1 MRGDAVTS
9 APATPG
15 GDVAALEDRH
25 TSGVYSKRPLVIVR
39 GSGAKLW
46 DSQGREYIDCI
57 GGHGVANVG
66 HCHPGVVAAIREQAG
81 RLITCQESFY
91 NDQRAELQAELV
103 RIAPPGLDRVFLC
116 NSGAEA
122 VEAAIKFARL
132 LTGRTNLIAA
142 NNGFHGRTLGAL
154 SATWRKEYRQPFEP
168 LLPGFMHVPF
178 NDLAAMAEVIDEDTA
193 AVILEV
199 VQGEGGVTLGE
210 GGYLRGVQ
218 SLCRE
223 RGALLILDEVQ
234 TGFGRSGRMFACQHH
249 GLEPDLMCLAK
260 GIAGGVPMGATLI
273 HQRFG
278 ELQKSAHGSTFGGSA
293 LACAAALATI
303 HALEA
308 ESLPQRAADLGEHFL
323 SLLRAIDSPLIR
335 DVRGLGLM
343 VGVQLK
349 RRAAPYVAALM
360 EHGVLALP
368 AGPVVLRFLPPLVI
382 GRAELETVSQ
392 AVEEVLLS
400 GANANG

>member
-1 MRGDAVTS
+1 MIGDPVTS
-9 APATPG
+9 
-15 GDVAALEDRH
+15 DQEVAALEDRH

-39 GSGAKLW
+39 GSGARLW
-46 DSQGREYIDCI
+46 DAQGREYIDCI

-81 RLITCQESFY
+81 RLITCQEGFY
-91 NDQRAELQAELV
+91 NDLRAELQAELV
-103 RIAPPGLDRVFLC
+103 RIAPPGLERVFLC

-122 VEAAIKFARL
+122 VEAAIKFSRL
-132 LTGRTNLIAA
+132 LTGRTSLVAA

-154 SATWRKEYRQPFEP
+154 SATWRKEYRKPFEP

-178 NDLAAMAEVIDEDTA
+178 NDLAAMTEVIDEDTA

-210 GGYLRGVQ
+210 GSYLRGVQ

-234 TGFGRSGRMFACQHH
+234 TGFGRCGRMFACEHH

-260 GIAGGVPMGATLI
+260 SIAGGVPMGATLI

-278 ELQKSAHGSTFGGSA
+278 KLPKRAHGSTFGGNA
-293 LACAAALATI
+293 LACAAALAAI
-303 HALEA
+303 RAMEG
-308 ESLPQRAADLGEHFL
+308 ESLPQRAAELGEHLL

-360 EHGVLALP
+360 EHGVLGLS
-368 AGPVVLRFLPPLVI
+368 AGPVVMRFLPPLVI

-392 AVEEVLLS
+392 AVEEVLSS
-400 GANANG
+400 GAKANG